1 MEIPEIK
8 NKAIQNKIKVGN
20 KQPAGKG
27 SGASSSSSG
36 SVQGSDK
43 TALSQQAI
51 ALQNAINTVKSE
63 PENIRVE
70 KVDRI
75 KREIAEGRFHVD
87 SHELAEKILKDIIS
101 ESKFLG

>member
-20 KQPAGKG
+20 KTPVSQG
-27 SGASSSSSG
+27 SGNASSSSG
-36 SVQGSDK
+36 SVQSADK

-63 PENIRVE
+63 PETIRVE

-75 KREIAEGRFHVD
+75 KREIADGSFHVD
-87 SHELAEKILKDIIS
+87 SRDLAEKILKDIIS